1 MFDKYEYRPYV
12 LELYFLRKNQ
22 FNTLLIVK
30 YYQYKEIID
39 KKNYPT
45 SQQKSA
51 FNCSRII
58 DEHFIDIH
66 FKNKFP
72 DDN

>member
-1 MFDKYEYRPYV
+1 M
-12 LELYFLRKNQ
+12 
-22 FNTLLIVK
+22 
-30 YYQYKEIID
+30 ID

-58 DEHFIDIH
+58 DEHVICPKHVYRDIH